1 MPRKTKFDLDR
12 GAGLQIATASIVR
25 DRPKSTPFVNI
36 KFVNGAGKVYFANVA
51 HADLERFAVNILKA
65 LGSKKILSEQELKF
79 VRTQKTR
86 KRPLK

>member
-1 MPRKTKFDLDR
+1 MPLKTKFDLDR

-51 HADLERFAVNILKA
+51 NADLERFAVNILKA
-65 LGSKKILSEQELKF
+65 LGSNKLALPKETV
-79 VRTQKTR
+79 VRAGKVIER
-86 KRPLK
+86 VSK